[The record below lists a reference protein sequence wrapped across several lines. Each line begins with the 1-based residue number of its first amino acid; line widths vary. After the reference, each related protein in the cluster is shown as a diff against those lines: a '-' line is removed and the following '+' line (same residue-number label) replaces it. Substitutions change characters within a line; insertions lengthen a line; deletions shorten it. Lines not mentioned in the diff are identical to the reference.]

1 MRAEKRCA
9 VSLRSKDSDRE
20 EDRERLFRLHGCLSF
35 QGLRG
40 KEQTALVVGFL
51 LGDSSY
57 SELTAGTEPGT
68 AHLAASL
75 FQRQRQSGGTVQTVG
90 RARATK
96 LERAPGQRSSTRK
109 ETSSCLLFLFTGL
122 LRLSVARNQHN
133 TNQFFEIF
141 RIQFV
146 YVTSV
151 LRSLRL
157 PDRFAVGSGHQRVDS

>member
-51 LGDSSY
+51 LGDLSY

-68 AHLAASL
+68 AHSRSIIVSTPAAERWNRSHGWESA
-75 FQRQRQSGGTVQTVG
+75 RDEA
-90 RARATK
+90 RARP
-96 LERAPGQRSSTRK
+96 RA
-109 ETSSCLLFLFTGL
+109 
-122 LRLSVARNQHN
+122 
-133 TNQFFEIF
+133 
-141 RIQFV
+141 
-146 YVTSV
+146 
-151 LRSLRL
+151 
-157 PDRFAVGSGHQRVDS
+157 AVEKA

>member
-51 LGDSSY
+51 LGDASY

-75 FQRQRQSGGTVQTVG
+75 FQRQRQSGGTVHTVG

-109 ETSSCLLFLFTGL
+109 ETSSCLLFLFTEL
-122 LRLSVARNQHN
+122 LRLSGARNQHN
-133 TNQFFEIF
+133 K
-141 RIQFV
+141 
-146 YVTSV
+146 SV
-151 LRSLRL
+151 LRYL
-157 PDRFAVGSGHQRVDS
+157 PDSVCLRHLGLVWSPSSGPLRGRLRTPEGG